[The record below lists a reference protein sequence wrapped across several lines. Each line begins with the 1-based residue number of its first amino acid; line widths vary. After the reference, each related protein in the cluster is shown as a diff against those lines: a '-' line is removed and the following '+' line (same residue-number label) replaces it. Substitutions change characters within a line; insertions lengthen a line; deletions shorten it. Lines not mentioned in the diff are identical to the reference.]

1 MKINELE
8 GLAMKK
14 STKKVQ
20 EEKVVKRQA
29 QEERNQ
35 AKTDSEELQEQ
46 EETLNLEQILKKED
60 LIQHQ
65 SSQPKETGKQ
75 DHSKVQKEEK
85 ENRPKMTK
93 QIDWSMLKATQSK
106 ATEKISG
113 EEGKC
118 TIVNCLKN
126 GNKRIAVVREVLM
139 NIGNPEEVE
148 VGIMPNGLA
157 IGEKL
162 PIEAHTF
169 PVRTLGAKKV
179 LYAGGLV
186 AEVTKEF
193 NLDYSKRTSITFQEV
208 LYDEV
213 NSHMIALITIK

>member
-1 MKINELE
+1 
-8 GLAMKK
+8 MKK
-14 STKKVQ
+14 STEEVQ
-20 EEKVVKRQA
+20 EEKVVKQQE

-35 AKTDSEELQEQ
+35 AKTDSEELQE
-46 EETLNLEQILKKED
+46 KED

-65 SSQPKETGKQ
+65 SSQPKETGTQ

-85 ENRPKMTK
+85 ENRPNMTK

-118 TIVNCLKN
+118 TIVNCLRN
-126 GNKRIAVVREVLM
+126 GNKRIAVAREVLM